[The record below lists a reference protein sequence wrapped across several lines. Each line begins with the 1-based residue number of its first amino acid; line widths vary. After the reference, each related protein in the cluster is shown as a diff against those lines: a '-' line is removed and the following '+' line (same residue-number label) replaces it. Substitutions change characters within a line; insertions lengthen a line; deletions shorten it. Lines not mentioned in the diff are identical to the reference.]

1 MTMTLKPATPT
12 DRERIIDAVELLRNA
27 RTMLRLAGATKA
39 TEAAQKAV
47 NSAEGALRHVDRRLT
62 GRAEACPTSGCGPST
77 TTAAPPCSISKRAST
92 R

>member
-1 MTMTLKPATPT
+1 MTMTLKHATPT
-12 DRERIIDAVELLRNA
+12 DRERIIDAVDLLRNA

-62 GRAEACPTSGCGPST
+62 GRAEASQPV
-77 TTAAPPCSISKRAST
+77 TAAPSST
-92 R
+92 RL